1 MRKKR
6 TILWLSLLLLVL
18 AGIGWG
24 WYLYDK
30 PHRSAAGVS
39 PDLTITADSLYHQ
52 YQTDERF
59 ADQRFMGKVL
69 RVSGH
74 LAEIQHSGKAEI
86 WILTAETGAPGG
98 INCQLFAGT
107 VIDHEPKPGDAVIL
121 KGRCTGFLMDV
132 NLTDCVPDKPDN

>member
-6 TILWLSLLLLVL
+6 TILWLCLLLLVL

-24 WYLYDK
+24 WHLYDK
-30 PHRSAAGVS
+30 PHRSAAGIS

-52 YQTDERF
+52 YQSDERS
-59 ADQRFMGKVL
+59 ADQHFMGKVL

-74 LAEIQHSGKAEI
+74 LAEI
-86 WILTAETGAPGG
+86 WILAAEAGAPGG

-107 VIDHEPKPGDAVIL
+107 AVEHEPKPGDAVTI

-132 NLTDCVPDKPDN
+132 NLTDCVPDN

>member
-6 TILWLSLLLLVL
+6 TILWLGLLLLVL

-24 WYLYDK
+24 LYLYDK

-39 PDLTITADSLYHQ
+39 ADLAITADSLYHQ
-52 YQTDERF
+52 YQSDERS

-69 RVSGH
+69 RVTGH
-74 LAEIQHSGKAEI
+74 LAETQHSGNTEI
-86 WILTAETGAPGG
+86 WILAAEAGAPGG

-107 VIDHEPKPGDAVIL
+107 KIDHEPKPGDAVTI

-132 NLTDCVPDKPDN
+132 NLTDCVPDNN

>member
-24 WYLYDK
+24 WHLYDK
-30 PHRSAAGVS
+30 PHRSAAGIS
-39 PDLTITADSLYHQ
+39 PDLTITADSLYHR
-52 YQTDERF
+52 YQSDERS
-59 ADQRFMGKVL
+59 ADQHFMGKVL

-86 WILTAETGAPGG
+86 WILAAEAGAPGG

-107 VIDHEPKPGDAVIL
+107 TVEHEPKPGDAVTI

-132 NLTDCVPDKPDN
+132 NLTDCVPDN

>member
-6 TILWLSLLLLVL
+6 SILWLSLLLLVL
-18 AGIGWG
+18 AGAGWG

-39 PDLTITADSLYHQ
+39 ADVTITADSLYHQ
-52 YQTDERF
+52 YQTDEHS
-59 ADQRFMGKVL
+59 ADQRFMGKVIK
-69 RVSGH
+69 VSGH
-74 LAEIQHSGKAEI
+74 LAEIQRSGKSEI
-86 WILTAETGAPGG
+86 WILAAEAGAAGG

-107 VIDHEPKPGDAVIL
+107 TVDHEPKPGDAVTL

-132 NLTDCVPDKPDN
+132 NLTDCVPDNN